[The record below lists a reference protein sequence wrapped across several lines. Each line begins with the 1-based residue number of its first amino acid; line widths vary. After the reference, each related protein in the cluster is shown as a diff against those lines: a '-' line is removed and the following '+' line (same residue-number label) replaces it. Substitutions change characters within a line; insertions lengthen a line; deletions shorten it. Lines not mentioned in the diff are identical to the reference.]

1 MIKIVENIFYTK
13 IQSHKL
19 LKTLFDVL
27 FSAVSD
33 ETTLKLFYSADRT
46 NCLICGD
53 CRSSFFPKMVYS
65 IKKKISNDKI
75 VLIP

>member
-19 LKTLFDVL
+19 LKTLFDVF

-33 ETTLKLFYSADRT
+33 ETTLKLFYRADRT
-46 NCLICGD
+46 SLPYLWGLPELIFSKNG
-53 CRSSFFPKMVYS
+53 
-65 IKKKISNDKI
+65 I
-75 VLIP
+75 